1 MKWLFPKRIK
11 WVVNGLSILYVLLGC
26 CFYSWT
32 VYIRD
37 EYPTRG
43 YLVNE
48 WSSFIPYI
56 ISGLIIA
63 FCIIAN
69 CVKKEKVCVFFCSIG
84 LFFVVL
90 GYICIVFHFVNYLN
104 IKKTY
109 EQEKH
114 KVNSINLDE
123 LDYILHRNANQ
134 YVYIGR
140 DSCSVCQDAYPLV
153 EKYASTISEPV
164 YYYDTE
170 QDRYNNKQEM
180 EQILDEINVD
190 EVPTV
195 LMFEDGEVK
204 EYTGDSLWE
213 LVQ

>member
-11 WVVNGLSILYVLLGC
+11 WVLNSLSVFYVLLGC

-104 IKKTY
+104 IKQTY
-109 EQEKH
+109 EQEKRLWCSIFSFV
-114 KVNSINLDE
+114 VNIKNHVS
-123 LDYILHRNANQ
+123 AF
-134 YVYIGR
+134 
-140 DSCSVCQDAYPLV
+140 C
-153 EKYASTISEPV
+153 
-164 YYYDTE
+164 
-170 QDRYNNKQEM
+170 
-180 EQILDEINVD
+180 EIP
-190 EVPTV
+190 E
-195 LMFEDGEVK
+195 ES
-204 EYTGDSLWE
+204 SL
-213 LVQ
+213 LPF